1 MFFLKFFIEHDSEL
15 LEIEGTSVADF
26 FAENQ
31 SETAAEVSSGIR
43 HPGRFP
49 TVFPRKST
57 VFFKK
62 IRTPLEK
69 NARFLFPPNP
79 I

>member
-31 SETAAEVSSGIR
+31 PDTAAETSLQELDI
-43 HPGRFP
+43 GRNSAP
-49 TVFPRKST
+49 YTERILRRS
-57 VFFKK
+57 
-62 IRTPLEK
+62 
-69 NARFLFPPNP
+69 N
-79 I
+79 

>member
-49 TVFPRKST
+49 TVFTRKST
-57 VFFKK
+57 TKEYWKK
-62 IRTPLEK
+62 WASSPTCLKTGYI
-69 NARFLFPPNP
+69 
-79 I
+79 